1 MKYCLFFLLSLFI
14 AQNAAAG
21 TITRKRVYKETSKA
35 DIGNQNI
42 ISPDEIAYMM
52 HPADKSLEYM
62 LDNYSD
68 RDLRAYAISV
78 NKSERALARSLNQ
91 PLPDKLDKETLS
103 DRKQIV
109 EYLRS
114 FYQYRY

>member
-1 MKYCLFFLLSLFI
+1 MKYGLIFLLSLVM

-21 TITRKRVYKETSKA
+21 TITRQRAYKETPKA

-42 ISPDEIAYMM
+42 ISPDEMADMM
-52 HPADKSLEYM
+52 HPADKSLQYM

-103 DRKQIV
+103 DRKQII

>member
-1 MKYCLFFLLSLFI
+1 MKYCLFFLLII
-14 AQNAAAG
+14 AQNADAG

-52 HPADKSLEYM
+52 HPADKSLQYM